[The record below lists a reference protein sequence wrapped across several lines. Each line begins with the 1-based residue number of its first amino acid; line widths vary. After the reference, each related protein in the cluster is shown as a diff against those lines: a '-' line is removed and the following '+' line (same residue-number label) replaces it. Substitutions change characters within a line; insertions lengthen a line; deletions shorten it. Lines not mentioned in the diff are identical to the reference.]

1 MGLSSG
7 GWGVRIQGD
16 CVYLFARRSDVEQTR
31 IVTKSLDDCTRDSI
45 YFVYSAE
52 KCFHL
57 RGNCQSDSR

>member
-1 MGLSSG
+1 MY
-7 GWGVRIQGD
+7 GD

-31 IVTKSLDDCTRDSI
+31 IVTKSFDDCARESI